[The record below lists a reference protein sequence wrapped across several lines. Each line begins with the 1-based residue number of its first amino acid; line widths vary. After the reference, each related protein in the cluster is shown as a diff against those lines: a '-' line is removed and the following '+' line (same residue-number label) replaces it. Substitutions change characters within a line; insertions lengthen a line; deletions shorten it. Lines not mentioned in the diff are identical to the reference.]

1 MMVFKRKQ
9 FTLIM
14 LALLICF
21 AGYLNFVY
29 GDKTPESK
37 ETGEEYMGEAKLV
50 SGVKTDAEDNES
62 EDFFASARLE
72 RESGRSKSI
81 ETFNE
86 IINNENA
93 DPKSKES
100 AQNGILEMADNTEL
114 ETNIENLIKARGFE
128 DAVCYIHN
136 GQANVVVKAES
147 LDEAQV
153 AVIGEIVSEQA
164 SIPTEKIKV
173 VEIK

>member
-14 LALLICF
+14 LAVLICF
-21 AGYLNFVY
+21 AGYLNFTY
-29 GDKTPESK
+29 GDNSEESA
-37 ETGEEYMGEAKLV
+37 ETGREYMGEAKLV
-50 SGVKTDAEDNES
+50 LGTSDDAEES

-72 RESGRSKSI
+72 REVGRSKSI
-81 ETFNE
+81 ETFNK

-93 DPKSKES
+93 DEASRQS
-100 AQNGILEMADNTEL
+100 AEEGILTLADNTEL

-128 DAVCYIHN
+128 DAVCYIHQ
-136 GQANVVVKAES
+136 GQASVVVKAES
-147 LDEAQV
+147 LDEASV
-153 AVIGEIVSEQA
+153 AVISEIVTQETG
-164 SIPTEKIKV
+164 ITTEKIKV

>member
-1 MMVFKRKQ
+1 MMIFRKKQ

-29 GDKTPESK
+29 GDKAGGDA
-37 ETGEEYMGEAKLV
+37 ETSEEYMGQAQLV
-50 SGVKTDAEDNES
+50 SGDDITEATEEED
-62 EDFFASARLE
+62 DFFASARLE

-81 ETFNE
+81 ETFNS
-86 IINNENA
+86 IINNDNTDA
-93 DPKSKES
+93 ASKES
-100 AQNGILEMADNTEL
+100 AQNSILELADNTEA
-114 ETNIENLIKARGFE
+114 ETAVENLIKARGFE

-136 GQANVVVKAES
+136 SQANVVVKAES
-147 LDEAQV
+147 LDEAQ
-153 AVIGEIVSEQA
+153 AALICEIVTEQT

-173 VEIK
+173 VEIN